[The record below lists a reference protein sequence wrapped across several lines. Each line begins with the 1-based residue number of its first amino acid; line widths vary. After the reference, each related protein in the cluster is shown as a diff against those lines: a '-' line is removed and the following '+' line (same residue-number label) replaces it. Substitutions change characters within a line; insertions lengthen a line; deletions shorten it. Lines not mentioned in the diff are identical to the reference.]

1 MINVE
6 IKVPKLGY
14 NSAESYKSL
23 RANLQ
28 FCGDDKKVLAITS
41 CTPNEGKSSVTLNL
55 AVSLAESGKKVL
67 LLDADLRKSMLL
79 GRTKIKGTAKGMTH
93 FLSGQV
99 EIKDVL
105 CSTNIENMHIA
116 YAGPVPPN
124 PAELLGSKR
133 FHDLLVSLRK
143 VYDYILIDTPP
154 LGSVIDS
161 AIVAEEC
168 DGAILVI
175 EAGVISH
182 RFAQEVKGQLDKTN
196 CPVLGVVL
204 NKVDMSRQKYYGKL
218 SLIHI

>member
-79 GRTKIKGTAKGMTH
+79 GRTK
-93 FLSGQV
+93 
-99 EIKDVL
+99 
-105 CSTNIENMHIA
+105 
-116 YAGPVPPN
+116 
-124 PAELLGSKR
+124 
-133 FHDLLVSLRK
+133 
-143 VYDYILIDTPP
+143 
-154 LGSVIDS
+154 
-161 AIVAEEC
+161 
-168 DGAILVI
+168 
-175 EAGVISH
+175 
-182 RFAQEVKGQLDKTN
+182 
-196 CPVLGVVL
+196 
-204 NKVDMSRQKYYGKL
+204 
-218 SLIHI
+218 

>member
-1 MINVE
+1 
-6 IKVPKLGY
+6 
-14 NSAESYKSL
+14 
-23 RANLQ
+23 
-28 FCGDDKKVLAITS
+28 
-41 CTPNEGKSSVTLNL
+41 
-55 AVSLAESGKKVL
+55 
-67 LLDADLRKSMLL
+67 
-79 GRTKIKGTAKGMTH
+79 MTH
-93 FLSGQV
+93 FSFGQV

-204 NKVDMSRQKYYGKL
+204 NKVDMSRQKYYGKYYGR
-218 SLIHI
+218 HYGRYYGKDE